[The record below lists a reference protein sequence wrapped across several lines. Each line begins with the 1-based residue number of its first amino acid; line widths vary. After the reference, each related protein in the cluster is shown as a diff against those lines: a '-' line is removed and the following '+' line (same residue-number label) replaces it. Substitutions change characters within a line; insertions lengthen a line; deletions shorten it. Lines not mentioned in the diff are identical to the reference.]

1 MEKQWVDTLFMKY
14 LWNYADSSHPTL
26 KNSLIDAVELIN
38 NDDIDKYKYSGF
50 GMVFDMKGT
59 FS

>member
-14 LWNYADSSHPTL
+14 LWNYADISHPRL
-26 KNSLIDAVELIN
+26 KNSFIGAVELKN
-38 NDDIDKYKYSGF
+38 NYDIDKYKYSGF
-50 GMVFDMKGT
+50 GIGFDMKGT

>member
-14 LWNYADSSHPTL
+14 LWNYAGSSHPTL
-26 KNSLIDAVELIN
+26 KNSLIGAVELIN

-50 GMVFDMKGT
+50 GIGFDMKET

>member
-14 LWNYADSSHPTL
+14 QWNYADSSHPRL
-26 KNSLIDAVELIN
+26 KNSLIGAVELIN

-50 GMVFDMKGT
+50 GIGFDMKGT

>member
-1 MEKQWVDTLFMKY
+1 MKY
-14 LWNYADSSHPTL
+14 LWNYADSSHPRP
-26 KNSLIDAVELIN
+26 KNSLIGAVELIN

-50 GMVFDMKGT
+50 GIGFDMKGT